1 MHHFTDFK
9 GFSEA
14 QIDLSQPLTIL
25 IGPNGAGKSNL
36 IEGVELLSFIANGGL
51 LYEVT
56 EINQGGT
63 EEIRGGLQAC
73 TRHSQNSFTLGFS
86 GGLKFEGKPKS
97 FSYRVTIPR
106 LNSPLIVSEQL
117 LLDDK
122 PLFKTVPRTGATP
135 HSHQVQYNNF
145 ERGGNKPHVSVS
157 SMQSVLS
164 QYPAF
169 ASKNKK
175 RQACLK
181 VVTAITNYL
190 RASFV
195 FDPNPKLMR
204 EYVRIGNSIL
214 TKNGANLSAV
224 LYALSQGTEAEKQ
237 SLQRLLQWI
246 RQLPGEPYQDFEFV
260 VVKELNDVIFGFKE
274 KEHDTST
281 LTSAKVLS
289 DGTLRCLAVLTALE
303 TVEPRSRIIIEEFD
317 NGLHPSRVKV
327 LVKAVEDCC
336 QRRLLNILVTTHNP
350 ATLNALSPAQLDGVV
365 LCSWD
370 KSSHSSKLLRLREL
384 HYQDEL
390 LERGQLGDL
399 VTRQVVD
406 HYLSP
411 NFEQDRKDKALT
423 WLADF

>member
-14 QIDLSQPLTIL
+14 QIDLFQPVTIL

-56 EINQGGT
+56 EINQGGK
-63 EEIRGGLQAC
+63 EEVRGGLQAC
-73 TRHSQNSFTLGFS
+73 TRHNQNSFTLGFS
-86 GGLKFEGKPKS
+86 GGIKFEGKPKS
-97 FSYRVTIPR
+97 FSYRVTIPK
-106 LNSPLIVSEQL
+106 LNSPFIIFEQL
-117 LLDDK
+117 LLENK
-122 PLFKTVPRTGATP
+122 PLFKTVSKTEITP

-145 ERGGNKPHVSVS
+145 ERGGNKPQVSVS

-164 QYPAF
+164 QYPAV

-181 VVTAITNYL
+181 VVATITNYL

-224 LYALSQGTEAEKQ
+224 LYALSQGTEAEQ
-237 SLQRLLQWI
+237 HSLQRLLQWI
-246 RQLPGEPYQDFEFV
+246 RQLPGEPYQNFEFV
-260 VVKELNDVIFGFKE
+260 VVKELNDVILGF
-274 KEHDTST
+274 KEHDTGT

-317 NGLHPSRVKV
+317 HGLHPSRIKV

-336 QRRLLNILVTTHNP
+336 QRRQLNILVTTHNP
-350 ATLNALSPAQLDGVV
+350 ATLNALSPAQLEGVV

-370 KSSHSSKLLRLREL
+370 KNSHSSKLLRLREL
-384 HYQDEL
+384 PYQDEL

-411 NFEQDRKDKALT
+411 NFEQDRKNKALA